1 MKKWQNEERK
11 TKFVNKFRK
20 NEEIKERMR
29 GCSFSLFVLCGYIEA
44 GSGSTKYYRLLF
56 SKYFFIV
63 IYATELL

>member
-29 GCSFSLFVLCGYIEA
+29 GCSFSCLYFVAISRQDRGA
-44 GSGSTKYYRLLF
+44 RSTIDYSFQNTSSL
-56 SKYFFIV
+56 
-63 IYATELL
+63 